1 MVMKS
6 HIKPGDLLPSFSL
19 LNQRGEWISPAN
31 YAGTKAMVL
40 YFYPMDDTPGC
51 TTEACAFRD
60 HFQQFLDQDV
70 MVFGI
75 SADSTEKHR
84 DFASRYQLSFDL
96 LSDPDN
102 KVRKLFGVPKSMFGL
117 LPGRVTYVFNKTGEC
132 VHVFSSQLY
141 VKQHVVEALAA
152 LR

>member
-1 MVMKS
+1 MVM
-6 HIKPGDLLPSFSL
+6 
-19 LNQRGEWISPAN
+19 
-31 YAGTKAMVL
+31 

-51 TTEACAFRD
+51 TAEACAFRD

-75 SADSTEKHR
+75 SADSVQKHS
-84 DFASRYQLSFDL
+84 DFAAKYQLTFDL

-102 KVRKLFGVPKSMFGL
+102 KVRKLFGVPKSMLGF
-117 LPGRVTYVFNKTGEC
+117 LPGRVTYVFNKAGEC
-132 VHVFSSQLY
+132 VHVFNSQLY
-141 VKQHVVEALAA
+141 VKQHVLEALAA

>member
-1 MVMKS
+1 MKETIS
-6 HIKPGDLLPSFSL
+6 PGDKLPVFSL
-19 LNQRGEWISPAN
+19 LNQKGEWVSPAN
-31 YAGTKAMVL
+31 LIGKKAMVI

-51 TTEACAFRD
+51 TAEACAFRD

-75 SADSTEKHR
+75 SADSVEKHR
-84 DFASRYQLSFDL
+84 NFAAKYQLTFDL

-102 KVRKLFGVPKSMFGL
+102 KIRKLFGVPRSMWGL
-117 LPGRVTYVFNKTGEC
+117 LPGRVTYVFNKSGEC

-141 VKQHVVEALAA
+141 VKQHVVEALSA

>member
-1 MVMKS
+1 MKETIS
-6 HIKPGDLLPSFSL
+6 PGDKLPVFSL
-19 LNQRGEWISPAN
+19 LNQKGEWVSPSN
-31 YAGTKAMVL
+31 LIGKNAMVI

-51 TTEACAFRD
+51 TAEACAFRD

-75 SADSTEKHR
+75 SADSVEKHR
-84 DFASRYQLSFDL
+84 NFAAKYQLTFDL

-102 KVRKLFGVPKSMFGL
+102 KIRKMFGVPRSMWGL
-117 LPGRVTYVFNKTGEC
+117 LPGRVTYVFNKSGEC

-141 VKQHVVEALAA
+141 VKQHVVEALSA

>member
-1 MVMKS
+1 MKETIS
-6 HIKPGDLLPSFSL
+6 PGDKLPVFSL
-19 LNQRGEWISPAN
+19 LNQKGEWVSPAN
-31 YAGTKAMVL
+31 LIGKKAMVI

-51 TTEACAFRD
+51 TAEACAFRD

-75 SADSTEKHR
+75 SADSVEKHR
-84 DFASRYQLSFDL
+84 NFAAKYQLTFDL

-102 KVRKLFGVPKSMFGL
+102 KIRKLFGVPRSMWGL
-117 LPGRVTYVFNKTGEC
+117 LPGRVTYVFNKAGEC

-141 VKQHVVEALAA
+141 VKQHVVEALSA

>member
-1 MVMKS
+1 MKETIS
-6 HIKPGDLLPSFSL
+6 PGDKLPVFSL
-19 LNQRGEWISPAN
+19 LNQKGEWVSPSN
-31 YAGTKAMVL
+31 LIGEKAMVI

-75 SADSTEKHR
+75 SADSVEKHR
-84 DFASRYQLSFDL
+84 NFAAKYQLTFDL

-102 KVRKLFGVPKSMFGL
+102 KIRKMFGVPRSMWGL
-117 LPGRVTYVFNKTGEC
+117 LPGRVTYVFNKSGEC

-141 VKQHVVEALAA
+141 VKQHVVEALSA

>member
-1 MVMKS
+1 MCT
-6 HIKPGDLLPSFSL
+6 IQPGDKLPAFTL
-19 LNQRGEWISPAN
+19 LNQKGEWVSPSN
-31 YAGTKAMVL
+31 FVGKKAMVI

-51 TTEACAFRD
+51 TAEACAFRD

-75 SADSTEKHR
+75 SADSVQKHS
-84 DFASRYQLSFDL
+84 DFAAKYQLTFDL

-102 KVRKLFGVPKSMFGL
+102 KVRKLFGVPKSMLGF
-117 LPGRVTYVFNKTGEC
+117 LPGRVTYVFNKAGEC
-132 VHVFSSQLY
+132 VHVFNSQLY
-141 VKQHVVEALAA
+141 VKQHVLEALAA